1 MKSSD
6 KLFGM
11 TPRSGRW
18 VFIALGLG
26 VSVCLGA
33 VYAYSVFKTPLE
45 ELFDAGATQSNLPF
59 MVILAVF
66 ALFTFFAGRFVES
79 QGPRRVMIVGGI
91 VIGSGWILTMFASSM
106 TAVVLTYG
114 VIGGAGVGIVY
125 GAPIAVAT
133 RWFPDKKGLAVG
145 LTILGFG
152 ISAVVTAPLART
164 LIAAFGP
171 LKTFGIMGTGFIL
184 IIALF
189 SMPMRFP
196 APGWKPEGWIPPEIP
211 GGGKAP
217 SLTLAEMIRT
227 PAFFG
232 LYLCFTIGTT
242 VGLMAIGISVPV
254 GREVIGLEDGAAAA
268 FVSFFA
274 LFNGGGRPL
283 FGWLTDRIGARNTA
297 LISFTLIF
305 LASMGMHFSVPG
317 HTVLYAA
324 CFACFWLCLGGWMA
338 LAPAATA
345 AYFGVVTHAKNYGL
359 MFSAYGVGA
368 IIGGFISGNARDVFG
383 SYRMAFG
390 PTAALAVVGIIL
402 ALTLLKPPSRH
413 AR

>member
-18 VFIALGLG
+18 VFIILGLG
-26 VSVCLGA
+26 VSVSLGA

-45 ELFDAGATQSNLPF
+45 EHFDAGATQSNLPF

-66 ALFTFFAGRFVES
+66 ALFTFISGRFVEAF
-79 QGPRRVMIVGGI
+79 GPRRVMAVGGL
-91 VIGSGWILTMFASSM
+91 VVGSGWILTMFAPSM
-106 TAVVLTYG
+106 TSVVLTYG
-114 VIGGAGVGIVY
+114 IIGGAGVGIVY
-125 GAPIAVAT
+125 GCPIAVAT
-133 RWFPDKKGLAVG
+133 RWFPDRKGFAVG

-152 ISAVVTAPLART
+152 ISAVVTAPLARN

-171 LKTFGIMGTGFIL
+171 LKTFGIIGAGIIL
-184 IIALF
+184 VIVLL
-189 SMPMRFP
+189 SRPMRFP

-211 GGGKAP
+211 GGGKSP

-232 LYLCFTIGTT
+232 LYFCFTIGTT

-254 GREVIGLEDGAAAA
+254 GREVIGLEDGVAAA

-305 LASMGMHFSVPG
+305 LASMGMQFSGPG

-324 CFACFWLCLGGWMA
+324 CFACFWLCLGGWLA

-345 AYFGVVTHAKNYGL
+345 AYFGVMNHAKNYGL
-359 MFSAYGVGA
+359 MFSAYGVGG
-368 IIGGFISGNARDVFG
+368 IIGGLISGNARDVFG

-402 ALTLLKPPSRH
+402 ALTLLKPPSQHPR
-413 AR
+413 